1 MLAVLRT
8 GGKQYI
14 VRPGDVI
21 SIERLNKKAGE
32 SVVFEEVL
40 TVEDDDGNVS
50 VGTPT
55 VPGVTVKGEVL
66 EETKGPKVVVFKFR
80 RRKGYRRKKGHRQL
94 MSTVRIVEITR

>member
-21 SIERLNKKAGE
+21 SIERLNKQAGE

-55 VPGVTVKGEVL
+55 VPGATVKGEVL
-66 EETKGPKVVVFKFR
+66 GETKGPKVVVFKFR